1 MLSYFDLD
9 NNKIFIF
16 LVRNVLCPALI
27 SEGIARSRQEAA
39 VMTYLDATRVPPQ
52 LTVQL
57 IFSSRIAT
65 IQGYLFTLNEKIIDR
80 TRKLK

>member
-16 LVRNVLCPALI
+16 LVRNFLCPALI
-27 SEGIARSRQEAA
+27 SEGIARFRQEAA
-39 VMTYLDATRVPPQ
+39 VMTYLDATKVPPQ

-57 IFSSRIAT
+57 ISSSRIAT